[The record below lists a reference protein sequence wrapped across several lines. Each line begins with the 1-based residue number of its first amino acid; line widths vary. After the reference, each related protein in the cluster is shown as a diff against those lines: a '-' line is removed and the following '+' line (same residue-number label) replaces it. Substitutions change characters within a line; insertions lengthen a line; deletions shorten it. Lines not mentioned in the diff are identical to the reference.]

1 MLPAGVSETRI
12 VVADDDPDILKLI
25 ERRLGMRGYA
35 VTTVLN
41 GARALEAV
49 AERTPD
55 AVVLDWLMPTM
66 SGVEACAELK
76 GDPKTADIPVVLLTA
91 KAADSDIDEGARAGA
106 DGYLTKPFELYDL
119 DTLLRRLIRERSSD
133 SVE

>member
-1 MLPAGVSETRI
+1 

-25 ERRLGMRGYA
+25 ARRLGMRGYDV
-35 VTTVLN
+35 VTASN
-41 GARALEAV
+41 GAAALEAV
-49 AERTPD
+49 ARSAPK
-55 AVVLDWLMPTM
+55 AIVLDWLMPSM

-76 GDPKTADIPVVLLTA
+76 QDPETAAIPVVLLTA

-119 DTLLRRLIRERSSD
+119 DTLLRRLIGEASQES
-133 SVE
+133 

>member
-25 ERRLGMRGYA
+25 ERRLGMRGYD
-35 VTTVLN
+35 VTTALN

-49 AERTPD
+49 AAQTPD

-76 GDPKTADIPVVLLTA
+76 GNPETSEIPVVLLTA
-91 KAADSDIDEGARAGA
+91 KAADTDIDEGARAGA

>member
-1 MLPAGVSETRI
+1 MAETPI

-35 VTTVLN
+35 VATASN
-41 GARALEAV
+41 GAEAVEAV
-49 AERTPD
+49 AAGAPE

-66 SGVEACAELK
+66 SGVEACAKLK
-76 GDPKTADIPVVLLTA
+76 ADPETAAIPVVLLTA
-91 KAADSDIDEGARAGA
+91 KAADTDIDEGARAGA

-119 DTLLRRLIRERSSD
+119 DTLLRRLIRERPSD
-133 SVE
+133 GGE